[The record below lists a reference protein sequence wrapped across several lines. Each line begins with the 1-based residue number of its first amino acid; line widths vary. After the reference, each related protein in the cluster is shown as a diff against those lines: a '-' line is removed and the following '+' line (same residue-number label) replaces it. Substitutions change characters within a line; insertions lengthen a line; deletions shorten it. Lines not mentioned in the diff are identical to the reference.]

1 RTAPRR
7 SGAPRGVPM
16 NFFDHLSGN
25 YAEVLAL
32 TGEHVV
38 LVLQGLVLAS
48 LIGIPLAVLTYR
60 AELPRSV
67 VLAIAGVFLTIPS
80 YALFGLLI
88 APLGLGTAPA
98 VTALTMYALLP
109 VVRNTM
115 VGLRGVDPAV
125 IESARGMG
133 LSRRQ
138 ILRQIELPLA
148 WPVIITGLRV
158 ATQLLLGIAAISAAV
173 NGPGLGNLIFQGLSS
188 AGTPFA
194 VYLDLEGILGIV
206 VLAVLADLAFA
217 ALNRVSTSRGLRVD
231 CRLRNRL

>member
-1 RTAPRR
+1 
-7 SGAPRGVPM
+7 M

-109 VVRNTM
+109 VVRNTV

-194 VYLDLEGILGIV
+194 VYLALEGILGIV

-231 CRLRNRL
+231 

>member
-1 RTAPRR
+1 PLPARVRRPRERPPHALRRTAPRR

-98 VTALTMYALLP
+98 VTALTMYAL
-109 VVRNTM
+109 
-115 VGLRGVDPAV
+115 
-125 IESARGMG
+125 
-133 LSRRQ
+133 
-138 ILRQIELPLA
+138 
-148 WPVIITGLRV
+148 
-158 ATQLLLGIAAISAAV
+158 
-173 NGPGLGNLIFQGLSS
+173 
-188 AGTPFA
+188 
-194 VYLDLEGILGIV
+194 
-206 VLAVLADLAFA
+206 
-217 ALNRVSTSRGLRVD
+217 
-231 CRLRNRL
+231 

>member
-1 RTAPRR
+1 
-7 SGAPRGVPM
+7 M
-16 NFFDHLSGN
+16 NFFDYLAGN

-32 TGEHVV
+32 TGEHIV

-109 VVRNTM
+109 VVRNTV

-148 WPVIITGLRV
+148 WPVIVTGLRV

-194 VYLDLEGILGIV
+194 VYLALEGILGIV

-231 CRLRNRL
+231 